1 MCDAGCCESKK
12 LYFLPFPTCT
22 EQCASTHTLICILSA
37 LFMIYLV
44 SDYHEHGTN
53 LP

>member
-1 MCDAGCCESKK
+1 MCDAGCRESKK

-22 EQCASTHTLICILSA
+22 EQCASTHTLTCILSA

-44 SDYHEHGTN
+44 SD
-53 LP
+53 